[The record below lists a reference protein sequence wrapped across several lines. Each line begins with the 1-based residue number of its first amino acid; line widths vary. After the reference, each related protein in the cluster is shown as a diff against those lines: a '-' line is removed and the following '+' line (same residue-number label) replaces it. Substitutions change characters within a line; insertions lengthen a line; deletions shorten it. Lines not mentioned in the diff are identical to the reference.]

1 MQSMKAE
8 RSKKKLFRQL
18 KFKIIAV
25 TLLMSIAP
33 LIFLGGLI
41 YYQFAT
47 VMAQRVKDQLWQLS
61 RGQSNAIDVFLRERT
76 NILTTLV
83 STHTFQELR
92 QQENLSRLF
101 QVLVQNS
108 QGLGLV
114 DLGVIDEDGQ
124 HLAYVGPYSLQG
136 LNYFQQPWF
145 SAVMSR
151 GRYIS
156 DVYLGFR
163 QLPHFIIAVR
173 GHDNG
178 LSWILRATIDSDVFN
193 SLVRTAHTGETGDA
207 YILNREGIH
216 QTQPRFEGKVL
227 EKANID
233 VKKFGEG
240 TTAVEIQNKDGES
253 AYYAGAWFKNNQ
265 WLFISSQNKIEK
277 TGGLV
282 EARDT
287 EIIVVVS
294 GCLAIILATIFITNL
309 TISHLEAADSERD
322 KLNAQLIQSDKLAAL
337 GKMAAGIAH
346 EINNP
351 LAVIGEK
358 AGWMKD
364 LLGDE
369 EFQRSEN
376 FVEYKTSVDKIEEHV
391 ERARK
396 ITHNMLGFARRME
409 PRLDDVDINHTI
421 DQVIDFLE
429 NSARSNNI
437 EIQTDFQ
444 ENIPVI
450 ASDQSQLQQVFLNLI
465 TNAIDAIEK
474 NGCIEIATR
483 QKGDFLEVAVKDD
496 GPGIPREQQA
506 RIFDPFYT
514 TKMSGKGTG
523 LGLSVSHSIIEKMGG
538 TITFE
543 SIEKTGTT
551 FTVKLPVVLPEKK

>member
-1 MQSMKAE
+1 MKKE

-18 KFKIIAV
+18 KAKVIAI
-25 TLLMSIAP
+25 TLILSIAP
-33 LIFLGGLI
+33 LFFLGALI
-41 YYQFAT
+41 YFQFKN
-47 VMAQRVKDQLWQLS
+47 VMVQRVKDQLWQLS
-61 RGQSNAIDVFLRERT
+61 RSQSNAIDVFLRERT
-76 NILTTLV
+76 NILTTIV
-83 STHTFQELR
+83 NTHDFKELSR
-92 QQENLSRLF
+92 QENLSRLF
-101 QVLVQNS
+101 EVLIQNS

-114 DLGVIDEDGQ
+114 DLGVINDSGQ
-124 HLAYVGPYSLQG
+124 QLAYVGPYALKG

-145 SAVMSR
+145 SAVMSK
-151 GRYIS
+151 GRYVS
-156 DVYLGFR
+156 DIYLGYR

-173 GHDNG
+173 GHQDG
-178 LSWILRATIDSDVFN
+178 TSWILRATIDSDVFN

-207 YILNREGIH
+207 YILNKEGIY
-216 QTQPRFEGKVL
+216 QTQPRLNGKLL
-227 EKANID
+227 EKSDID
-233 VKKFGEG
+233 VQKFGEG
-240 TTAVEIQNKDGES
+240 TTVLETHLQAGHAI
-253 AYYAGAWFKNNQ
+253 YYAGAWLKNNQ
-265 WLFISSQNKIEK
+265 WLFICSQDKIEK
-277 TGGLV
+277 AGGLV
-282 EARDT
+282 DARNT
-287 EIIVVVS
+287 EIIVVIS
-294 GCLAIILATIFITNL
+294 GCMAIILATIFVTNM
-309 TISHLEAADSERD
+309 TVGQLETADNEMD

-364 LLGDE
+364 LLADE
-369 EFQRSEN
+369 RFQESEN
-376 FVEYKTSVDKIEEHV
+376 FREYKTSVDKIEEHV

-409 PRLDDVDINHTI
+409 PRLDDVDVNRTI

-429 NSARSNNI
+429 NHARTNNI

-444 ENIPVI
+444 DNIPVI

-474 NGCIEIATR
+474 NGLIEIATR
-483 QKGDFLEVAVKDD
+483 RKNGFIEITVTDD
-496 GPGIPREQQA
+496 GPGIPKEMHN

-514 TKMSGKGTG
+514 TKSSGKGTG

-538 TITFE
+538 TISFISNE
-543 SIEKTGTT
+543 EAGTT